1 MKIILAGSEFDR
13 YATHRCEWIYSI
25 CYKISF
31 IHSYFNAFLDCLL
44 VGGRV
49 KIRFL
54 EIILILGDHAFIT
67 PTWRR
72 GPKICLVFTDCNV
85 FKQQIY
91 C

>member
-13 YATHRCEWIYSI
+13 HATHRCEWIYSI

-54 EIILILGDHAFIT
+54 EIILILG
-67 PTWRR
+67 
-72 GPKICLVFTDCNV
+72 GPC
-85 FKQQIY
+85 IY
-91 C
+91 NAHLAKGS